1 MSDETP
7 LPGETHLTGDL
18 SRANGQDET
27 IEVRL
32 PPRLEYAGVLRAAV
46 GVIAGGMS
54 FNYDEIMQIRTAL
67 TEAFELA
74 AAAFTPQET
83 EAESSHMSVTFAVR
97 QDRIE
102 IELADPGHGITRLG
116 EEAEEESKAL
126 LTSLVDELEMGPGG
140 GGRRVIR
147 MVIYKKSAGS
157 QASSSEC
164 DLS

>member
-18 SRANGQDET
+18 SGTSGQDET

-32 PPRLEYAGVLRAAV
+32 PPRLEHTAVLRAAV

-83 EAESSHMSVTFAVR
+83 EAESSHMAVTFGVQ
-97 QDRIE
+97 QDRIA

-116 EEAEEESKAL
+116 EEAAEESKAL
-126 LTSLVDELEMGPGG
+126 LKSLVDELEMGPSDD
-140 GGRRVIR
+140 GRRIIR
-147 MVIYKKSAGS
+147 MVIYKKPARSQAGS
-157 QASSSEC
+157 SERE
-164 DLS
+164 LG